1 MTGRIQLKVLAK
13 KKKMDEKDTYGST
26 GSNLTETQEGS

>member
-1 MTGRIQLKVLAK
+1 MTGRIQLKVLA